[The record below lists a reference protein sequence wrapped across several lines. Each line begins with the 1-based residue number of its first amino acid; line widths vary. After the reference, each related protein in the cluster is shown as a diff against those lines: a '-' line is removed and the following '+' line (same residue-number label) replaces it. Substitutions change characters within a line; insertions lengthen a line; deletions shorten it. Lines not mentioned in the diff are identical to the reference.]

1 MRWLKRIIF
10 TFLAVILLLVI
21 GGGIIFYIGM
31 KPYRQLAG
39 SWVFKENQNG
49 PVIGDLGGMPVA
61 IPQHFARFVEYQDD
75 PHFLEPR
82 QGPAPVRTAQ
92 SKLRSFGFEVRFPDM
107 APLTDATREEKRKS
121 NIYNTM
127 WLDVGVDIASYYDEL
142 SLNRLV
148 DAIPS
153 PSKIWVVGDM
163 GPGLPART
171 WKEPHGYLRSA
182 NLLYGLVVNEVQ
194 GYDDAKRYKYP
205 GVDMGDQNI
214 YYHINE
220 HGNTDTYAECNNV
233 KHDAARC
240 EQYFILPTVKNTMI
254 KVSYRIGLL
263 PQWREIQASVGKV
276 MLGFAVYPKNNDNK
290 ITNKPLTPSRD

>member
-10 TFLAVILLLVI
+10 TLLTVILLLVI
-21 GGGIIFYIGM
+21 GGGIFLYIGM

-39 SWVFKENQNG
+39 SWIFKENQNG
-49 PVIGDLGGMPVA
+49 AVIGDLGGIPVS
-61 IPQHFARFVEYQDD
+61 IPHHFARFVEYQDD

-82 QGPAPVRTAQ
+82 KGPAPIRTEQ

-121 NIYNTM
+121 NIFNTM
-127 WLDVGVDIASYYDEL
+127 WLHVGVDVAPWNNEL
-142 SLNRLV
+142 GLKRSV

-171 WKEPHGYLRSA
+171 WKEPHGYLRSD

-194 GYDDAKRYKYP
+194 GYDEAKRYKFP
-205 GVDMGDQNI
+205 GVDGSDKNI
-214 YYHINE
+214 YYHVDKQ
-220 HGNTDTYAECNNV
+220 GKVDTYIECSNV
-233 KHDAARC
+233 KHDAAPC
-240 EQYFILPTVKNTMI
+240 EQYFILPTVNNTMV
-254 KVSYRIGLL
+254 KVLYRIGFL
-263 PQWREIQASVGKV
+263 PQWTEIQDSVSKV
-276 MLGFAVYPKNNDNK
+276 MLGFAVDPKNKDNK
-290 ITNKPLTPSRD
+290 ITNKPLTSSRD